1 MAAVL
6 LLSLLSLQQGLLV
19 AADAHAPLVTPAP
32 RLLARQAG
40 GEDPAFGFCEETLV
54 ITLFQGENAND
65 FLYPQNSKVDACY
78 SSKGVYSLLSDCED
92 KAHADEDFYDSP
104 AYTTSCACRQ
114 YSVIDA

>member
-54 ITLFQGENAND
+54 IALVPTRIAGFNLF
-65 FLYPQNSKVDACY
+65 SRRKC
-78 SSKGVYSLLSDCED
+78 
-92 KAHADEDFYDSP
+92 
-104 AYTTSCACRQ
+104 
-114 YSVIDA
+114 